1 MHGDAVH
8 ADLNGV
14 SCRPVRR
21 TVTEVQLD
29 GLHCMDG
36 RSEARKE
43 TILLGQQGFFQRI
56 HAAKLFG
63 ANNSLV
69 QYVKQLV
76 DYILTEEV
84 SRL

>member
-1 MHGDAVH
+1 MVFPADPSVGLSLKFSSMGCTVWM
-8 ADLNGV
+8 ADLKHEK
-14 SCRPVRR
+14 R
-21 TVTEVQLD
+21 QFF
-29 GLHCMDG
+29 
-36 RSEARKE
+36 
-43 TILLGQQGFFQRI
+43 LGQQGFFQRI

-63 ANNSLV
+63 GNNSLV